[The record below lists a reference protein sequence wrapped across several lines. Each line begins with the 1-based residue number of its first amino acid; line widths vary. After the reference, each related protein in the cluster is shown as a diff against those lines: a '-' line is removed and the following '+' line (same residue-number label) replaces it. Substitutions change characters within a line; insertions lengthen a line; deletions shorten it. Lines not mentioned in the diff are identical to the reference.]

1 MTNTRPPGRGSPYNQ
16 PPMYPGEQRGYGSNL
31 PYGFAGERRP
41 IEPPRRRRRR
51 SVVGTIL
58 LYCCVALL
66 VLGAGAATFFFM
78 SPPTDFIRRE
88 IIAAVKRETGRDLTI
103 GGGASFTLLP
113 SFGLKLDDVSLSA
126 PAGMGGEP
134 LVRMTSF
141 NVGVHLMP
149 LLRRQIVVDRVEL
162 NDPVFSLRVDANGRR
177 SWDMA
182 AAEPAEMDLNGQDP
196 HGLDPQGLAPA
207 RLRFAGAMPGSSIAG
222 LLVIPVAAAAP
233 SGTPVLSLDSILVRN
248 GALRYTDERN
258 GAWGR
263 FDGLNAQ
270 FSLPAIDR
278 PLTGT
283 GTLVS
288 EGETFQFKS
297 TLTTPA
303 DLAAQRS
310 AKLALTVSGMP
321 LTLSYDGTVGAHE
334 GIGTLTANSPSLSAL
349 AHWWGNDV
357 SPDAGAGE
365 VAFTAHLNASPAGV
379 ILSAIDLK
387 AGPAAATGT
396 VGFTERPGERPHVA
410 AELAV
415 SGLDI
420 GALPLGANLRAG
432 RAATPAPT
440 PLSLDPAPDMTP
452 QRGAEPNSIDDLLER
467 PGPRVKGYARRAG
480 WSTDPIDIKALGLA
494 DADARLTLTN
504 VTYKRTRI
512 DSAKVVLSVQDL
524 VARVT
529 LSDLQ
534 LYGGTGQGTVVLDA
548 SGNAPAISSEFSL
561 AAVAAEPIL
570 RDAAQ
575 VDWLNGKA
583 DVAWK
588 VTGQGASEA
597 DIVRS
602 LNGGAQVAVK
612 NGNVIGFDLGAAMHE
627 LSEGSLPHL
636 ARDPSQRTDFRA
648 LTGTFTIAS
657 GMATNSD
664 LQLDSR
670 HLHATGA
677 GTVNL
682 PQRTLDYTVRP
693 KLVAN
698 LQGDQGEKNA
708 VGIEVPV
715 HITGPWQQPE
725 FAPDI
730 AGALNS
736 QGTVDAVKEIGKQ
749 LKGKKAGEIVK
760 DLFGKGEGGGPS
772 KAEKLIDNFFGKQ

>member
-1 MTNTRPPGRGSPYNQ
+1 MTNTRPPGRGSPYQQ
-16 PPMYPGEQRGYGSNL
+16 PPMYPGEQRGYGTNL
-31 PYGFAGERRP
+31 PHGFAGERRP
-41 IEPPRRRRRR
+41 TEPPRRRRR
-51 SVVGTIL
+51 SALGTIL
-58 LYCCVALL
+58 TYCGIALL
-66 VLGAGAATFFFM
+66 VLGVGAATFFFM

-88 IIAAVKRETGRDLTI
+88 IIAGVKRETGRDLTI
-103 GGGASFTLLP
+103 GGGTSFTLLP
-113 SFGLKLDDVSLSA
+113 SLGLKLEDVSLSA
-126 PAGMGGEP
+126 PPGMDGEP

-141 NVGVHLMP
+141 NVGVQLMP

-162 NDPVFSLRVDANGRR
+162 NDPVFSLRVDASGRR
-177 SWDMA
+177 SWDTA
-182 AAEPAEMDLNGQDP
+182 AAEPAGTDP
-196 HGLDPQGLAPA
+196 FDVYPRTPGPA
-207 RLRFAGAMPGSSIAG
+207 RLRFAEAMPGHGLAG
-222 LLVIPVAAAAP
+222 LLVSPAAAAP
-233 SGTPVLSLDSILVRN
+233 NGAPVLSLDNILIRN

-270 FSLPAIDR
+270 FSLPAVDR

-310 AKLALTVSGMP
+310 ARLALTVSGMP
-321 LTLSYDGTVGAHE
+321 LTFSYDGTVGAHE
-334 GIGTLTANSPSLSAL
+334 GVGTLTANAPSLSAL

-396 VGFTERPGERPHVA
+396 VGFTERAGERPHVA

-420 GALPLGANLRAG
+420 AALPLGANLRAG
-432 RAATPAPT
+432 RPATPAPT
-440 PLSLDPAPDMTP
+440 PLSLDPAPDEGATHR
-452 QRGAEPNSIDDLLER
+452 QGAEPNSIDDLLGR
-467 PGPRVKGYARRAG
+467 PGPRVKGYTRRAG
-480 WSTDPIDIKALGLA
+480 WSTEPIDIKALGLA

-504 VTYKRTRI
+504 VTYKQTRI
-512 DSAKVVLSVQDL
+512 DSAKVVLAVQDL

-529 LSDLQ
+529 LSDLH

-548 SGNAPAISSEFSL
+548 SGNVPAITSEFSL
-561 AAVAAEPIL
+561 ASVAADPIL

-575 VDWLNGKA
+575 VDWLDGQA

-602 LNGGAQVAVK
+602 LDGGAQVALK
-612 NGNVIGFDLGAAMHE
+612 NGDVRGFDLGAAMRE
-627 LSEGSLPHL
+627 LSEGSLPRL
-636 ARDPSQRTDFRA
+636 ARDPSKRTDFRS
-648 LTGTFTIAS
+648 LTGTFTIAG

-670 HLHATGA
+670 YLHATGA

-693 KLVAN
+693 KLLAN
-698 LQGDQGEKNA
+698 LEGDQGEKNA

-772 KAEKLIDNFFGKQ
+772 KAEKLLDNFFGKE

>member
-1 MTNTRPPGRGSPYNQ
+1 MTNTRPPGRGSPYHQ
-16 PPMYPGEQRGYGSNL
+16 PPMYPGEQRGYGANL

-41 IEPPRRRRRR
+41 IEPPRRRR
-51 SVVGTIL
+51 SLFGTIL

-88 IIAAVKRETGRDLTI
+88 IIASVKRETGRDLTI

-126 PAGMGGEP
+126 PPGMDGEP

-141 NVGVHLMP
+141 NVGVQLMP

-182 AAEPAEMDLNGQDP
+182 AADVPAPMDE
-196 HGLDPQGLAPA
+196 GLMPA
-207 RLRFAGAMPGSSIAG
+207 RLRFAEAMPGHGLAG
-222 LLVIPVAAAAP
+222 LLVSPAAAAN
-233 SGTPVLSLDSILVRN
+233 GAPVLSLDNILIRN

-263 FDGLNAQ
+263 FDGFNAQ
-270 FSLPAIDR
+270 FSLPALDR

-297 TLTTPA
+297 TLTTPS

-310 AKLALTVSGMP
+310 AQLALTVSGMP
-321 LTLSYDGTVGAHE
+321 LTFSYEGTVGAHE
-334 GIGTLTANSPSLSAL
+334 GVGTLSANAPSLSAL

-396 VGFTERPGERPHVA
+396 VGFTERAGERPHVA

-420 GALPLGANLRAG
+420 AALPLGANLRAG
-432 RAATPAPT
+432 RSATPAPT

-452 QRGAEPNSIDDLLER
+452 RQGGEPNSIDDLLER
-467 PGPRVKGYARRAG
+467 PGPRVPGAQVKGYTRRAG
-480 WSTDPIDIKALGLA
+480 WSNDPIDIKALGLA

-504 VTYKRTRI
+504 VTYKQTRI
-512 DSAKVVLSVQDL
+512 DSAKVV
-524 VARVT
+524 
-529 LSDLQ
+529 
-534 LYGGTGQGTVVLDA
+534 
-548 SGNAPAISSEFSL
+548 
-561 AAVAAEPIL
+561 
-570 RDAAQ
+570 
-575 VDWLNGKA
+575 
-583 DVAWK
+583 
-588 VTGQGASEA
+588 
-597 DIVRS
+597 
-602 LNGGAQVAVK
+602 
-612 NGNVIGFDLGAAMHE
+612 
-627 LSEGSLPHL
+627 
-636 ARDPSQRTDFRA
+636 
-648 LTGTFTIAS
+648 
-657 GMATNSD
+657 
-664 LQLDSR
+664 
-670 HLHATGA
+670 
-677 GTVNL
+677 
-682 PQRTLDYTVRP
+682 
-693 KLVAN
+693 
-698 LQGDQGEKNA
+698 
-708 VGIEVPV
+708 
-715 HITGPWQQPE
+715 
-725 FAPDI
+725 
-730 AGALNS
+730 
-736 QGTVDAVKEIGKQ
+736 
-749 LKGKKAGEIVK
+749 
-760 DLFGKGEGGGPS
+760 
-772 KAEKLIDNFFGKQ
+772 

>member
-16 PPMYPGEQRGYGSNL
+16 PPMYPGEQRGYGANL
-31 PYGFAGERRP
+31 PHGFAGERRP
-41 IEPPRRRRRR
+41 TEPPRRSRR
-51 SVVGTIL
+51 SVLGTIL
-58 LYCCVALL
+58 IYCCVALL
-66 VLGAGAATFFFM
+66 VLGVGAATFLFM

-88 IIAAVKRETGRDLTI
+88 IIASVKRETGRDLTI
-103 GGGASFTLLP
+103 GGGASLTLLP
-113 SFGLKLDDVSLSA
+113 AFGLKLDDVSLSA
-126 PAGMGGEP
+126 PPGMGGEP

-141 NVGVHLMP
+141 IVGVQLMP

-162 NDPVFSLRVDANGRR
+162 NDPVFSLRVDASGRR
-177 SWDMA
+177 SWDTA
-182 AAEPAEMDLNGQDP
+182 AADPADTDP
-196 HGLDPQGLAPA
+196 YGAYPRGTGPV
-207 RLRFAGAMPGSSIAG
+207 RLRFAEAMPGHGLAG
-222 LLVIPVAAAAP
+222 LLVSPAAAAP
-233 SGTPVLSLDSILVRN
+233 GGAPVLSLDNILIRN

-310 AKLALTVSGMP
+310 AQLSLTVSGMP
-321 LTLSYDGTVGAHE
+321 LTFGYEGTVGAHE
-334 GIGTLTANSPSLSAL
+334 GVGTLTANAPSLSAL

-357 SPDAGAGE
+357 SAEAGAGE

-396 VGFTERPGERPHVA
+396 VGFTERAGERPHVA

-420 GALPLGANLRAG
+420 AALPLGANLRAG
-432 RAATPAPT
+432 RPATPAPT
-440 PLSLDPAPDMTP
+440 PLSLDPAPDAEQMP
-452 QRGAEPNSIDDLLER
+452 RWRDGAEPNSIDDLLER
-467 PGPRVKGYARRAG
+467 PGPRVKGYTRRAG
-480 WSTDPIDIKALGLA
+480 WSTEPIDVKALGLA
-494 DADARLTLTN
+494 DVDARLTLTN
-504 VTYKRTRI
+504 VTYKQTRI
-512 DSAKVVLSVQDL
+512 DAAKVVLSVQDL

-529 LSDLQ
+529 LSELQ

-548 SGNAPAISSEFSL
+548 SGSAPAITSEFSL
-561 AAVAAEPIL
+561 AAVAAAPIL

-602 LNGGAQVAVK
+602 LDGGAQVALKDGDVK
-612 NGNVIGFDLGAAMHE
+612 GFDLGAAMRE
-627 LSEGSLPHL
+627 LSEGSLPRL
-636 ARDPSQRTDFRA
+636 ARDPSQRTDFRS
-648 LTGTFTIAS
+648 LTGTFTIAG

-682 PQRTLDYTVRP
+682 PERTLDYTVRP

-698 LQGDQGEKNA
+698 LEGDQGEKNA
-708 VGIEVPV
+708 IGIEVPV

-772 KAEKLIDNFFGKQ
+772 KAEKLLDNFFGKQ

>member
-16 PPMYPGEQRGYGSNL
+16 PPMYPEEQRGYGANL

-41 IEPPRRRRRR
+41 IEPPRRRR
-51 SVVGTIL
+51 SGFGTVL
-58 LYCCVALL
+58 LYFCVALL
-66 VLGAGAATFFFM
+66 ALGAGAATFFFM

-88 IIAAVKRETGRDLTI
+88 IIAGVKRETGRDLTI

-126 PAGMGGEP
+126 PQGMGGEP

-141 NVGVHLMP
+141 NVGVQMMP

-182 AAEPAEMDLNGQDP
+182 AAEP
-196 HGLDPQGLAPA
+196 HGTDDRLAPV
-207 RLRFAGAMPGSSIAG
+207 RLRFAEAMPGQGFAG
-222 LLVIPVAAAAP
+222 LLVSPAVAAPNGA
-233 SGTPVLSLDSILVRN
+233 PVLSLDNILVRN

-270 FSLPAIDR
+270 FSLPAIDQ

-303 DLAAQRS
+303 DLTARRS
-310 AKLALTVSGMP
+310 ARLQLTVSGMP
-321 LTLSYDGTVGAHE
+321 LTFRYDGTVGAHE
-334 GIGTLTANSPSLSAL
+334 GVGTLTANAPSLSAL
-349 AHWWGNDV
+349 AHWWGHDV
-357 SPDAGAGE
+357 SSEAAAGE

-396 VGFTERPGERPHVA
+396 VGFTERAGERPHVA

-420 GALPLGANLRAG
+420 AALPLGANLRAG

-440 PLSLDPAPDMTP
+440 PLSLDLAPDATP

-467 PGPRVKGYARRAG
+467 PGPRVKGYTRREG
-480 WSTDPIDIKALGLA
+480 WSTEPIDIKALGLA
-494 DADARLTLTN
+494 DVDARLTLTD
-504 VTYKRTRI
+504 VTYKQTRI

-529 LSDLQ
+529 LTDLQ

-548 SGNAPAISSEFSL
+548 SGNAPAITSEFSL

-602 LNGGAQVAVK
+602 LNGGAQVALKDGEVK
-612 NGNVIGFDLGAAMHE
+612 GFDLGAAMHE

-636 ARDPSQRTDFRA
+636 ARDPSKRTDFRS
-648 LTGTFTIAS
+648 LTGTFTVAS
-657 GMATNSD
+657 GVATNND

-715 HITGPWQQPE
+715 HVTGPWQEPE

-749 LKGKKAGEIVK
+749 LKGKNAGEIVK
-760 DLFGKGEGGGPS
+760 DLFGKGENGGPS
-772 KAEKLIDNFFGKQ
+772 KAEKLLDNFFGKQ

>member
-1 MTNTRPPGRGSPYNQ
+1 MTNTRPPGRGSPYQQ
-16 PPMYPGEQRGYGSNL
+16 PPMYPGEQRGYGTNL
-31 PYGFAGERRP
+31 PHGFAGERRP
-41 IEPPRRRRRR
+41 TEPPRRRRR
-51 SVVGTIL
+51 SALGTIL
-58 LYCCVALL
+58 TYCGIALL
-66 VLGAGAATFFFM
+66 VLGVGAATFFFM

-88 IIAAVKRETGRDLTI
+88 IIAGVKRETGRDLTI
-103 GGGASFTLLP
+103 GGGTSFTLLP
-113 SFGLKLDDVSLSA
+113 SLGLKLEDVSLSA
-126 PAGMGGEP
+126 PPGMDGEP

-141 NVGVHLMP
+141 NVGVQLMP

-162 NDPVFSLRVDANGRR
+162 NDPVFSLRVDASGRR
-177 SWDMA
+177 SWDTA
-182 AAEPAEMDLNGQDP
+182 AAEPAGTDP
-196 HGLDPQGLAPA
+196 FGADPRAPGPA
-207 RLRFAGAMPGSSIAG
+207 RLRFAEAMPGHGFAG
-222 LLVIPVAAAAP
+222 LLVSPAAAAP
-233 SGTPVLSLDSILVRN
+233 NGAPVLSLDNILIRN

-270 FSLPAIDR
+270 FSLPAVDR

-310 AKLALTVSGMP
+310 ARLALTVSGMP
-321 LTLSYDGTVGAHE
+321 LTFSYDGTVGAHE
-334 GIGTLTANSPSLSAL
+334 GVGTLTANAPSLSAL

-396 VGFTERPGERPHVA
+396 VGFTERAGERPHVA

-420 GALPLGANLRAG
+420 AALPLGANLRAG
-432 RAATPAPT
+432 RPATPAPT
-440 PLSLDPAPDMTP
+440 PLSLDPAPDEGGTHR
-452 QRGAEPNSIDDLLER
+452 QGAEPNSIDDLLGR
-467 PGPRVKGYARRAG
+467 QGPRVKGYTRRAG
-480 WSTDPIDIKALGLA
+480 WSTEPIDMKALGLA

-504 VTYKRTRI
+504 VTYKQTRI
-512 DSAKVVLSVQDL
+512 DSAKVVLAVQDL

-529 LSDLQ
+529 LSDLH

-548 SGNAPAISSEFSL
+548 SGNVPAITSEFSL
-561 AAVAAEPIL
+561 ASVAADPIL

-575 VDWLNGKA
+575 VDWLDGQA

-602 LNGGAQVAVK
+602 LDGGAQVALK
-612 NGNVIGFDLGAAMHE
+612 NGDVRGFDLGAAMRE
-627 LSEGSLPHL
+627 LSEGSLPRL
-636 ARDPSQRTDFRA
+636 ARDPSKRTDFRS
-648 LTGTFTIAS
+648 LTGTFTIAG

-670 HLHATGA
+670 YLHATGA

-693 KLVAN
+693 KLLAN
-698 LQGDQGEKNA
+698 LEGDQGEKNA

-772 KAEKLIDNFFGKQ
+772 KAEKLLDNFFGKE